1 MNFNKTLN
9 ILLKNILIN
18 SIIIQAIIYV
28 IAGELIERK
37 SRSVF
42 KMH

>member
-18 SIIIQAIIYV
+18 SIIIQAII
-28 IAGELIERK
+28 AGELTERK

-42 KMH
+42 KMY

>member
-1 MNFNKTLN
+1 MNFNTTLN

-18 SIIIQAIIYV
+18 PIIIQAIIYV
-28 IAGELIERK
+28 IAGELNERK

-42 KMH
+42 KMY